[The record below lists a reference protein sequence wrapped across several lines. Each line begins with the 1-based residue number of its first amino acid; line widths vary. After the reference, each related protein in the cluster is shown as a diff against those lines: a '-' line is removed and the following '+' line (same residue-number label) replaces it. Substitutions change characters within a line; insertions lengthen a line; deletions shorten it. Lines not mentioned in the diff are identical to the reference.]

1 MKSSGGLQLISFSIL
16 PGVTN
21 YAKAFNAAFILLK
34 NSYQGP
40 GSTRQMVIMFLTDGS
55 PSDDKGNIMQTIKD
69 RNAELHNKV
78 VIMTYGMLVD
88 KKILLDIAN
97 QDGTSY
103 GVSKA
108 QSVTVSKFMHII
120 KQHIQKRDDVSKH
133 ILILSSPSSSAPLK
147 FFFFYF

>member
-1 MKSSGGLQLISFSIL
+1 MKSSGELQLISFSIL

-21 YAKAFNAAFILLK
+21 YAKAFSAAFILLK
-34 NSYQGP
+34 NAYQGP

-69 RNAELHNKV
+69 GNAELHNKV
-78 VIMTYGMLVD
+78 VIMTYGMLFD

-108 QSVTVSKFMHII
+108 QGVTVSKFVYII
-120 KQHIQKRDDVSKH
+120 NQHLQKRDDVLKH
-133 ILILSSPSSSAPLK
+133 I
-147 FFFFYF
+147 F